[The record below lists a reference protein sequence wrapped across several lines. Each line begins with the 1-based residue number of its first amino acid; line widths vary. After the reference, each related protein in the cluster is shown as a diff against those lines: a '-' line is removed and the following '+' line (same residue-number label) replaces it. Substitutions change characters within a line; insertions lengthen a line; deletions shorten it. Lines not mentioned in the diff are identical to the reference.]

1 MTTLNEAQKK
11 FNEKYITSSE
21 IMQTLNVTR
30 TSILSARRTKKLPDP
45 IDIQGKIF
53 IWERDKVT
61 PYLNAWKMV
70 LDARRGIVA

>member
-11 FNEKYITSSE
+11 FDEQYITSSE
-21 IMQTLNVTR
+21 IMKTLNVTR

-61 PYLNAWKMV
+61 PYLNAWKII
-70 LDARRGIVA
+70 LDARRGVIA